1 MFCTNKSSLKTGFAV
16 FRLLFAN
23 GTNGSIRLSDCHKD
37 LLGRRGLLRNVNSFP
52 IGSTD

>member
-1 MFCTNKSSLKTGFAV
+1 MFCTNKSSLKAVNPV

-37 LLGRRGLLRNVNSFP
+37 L
-52 IGSTD
+52 